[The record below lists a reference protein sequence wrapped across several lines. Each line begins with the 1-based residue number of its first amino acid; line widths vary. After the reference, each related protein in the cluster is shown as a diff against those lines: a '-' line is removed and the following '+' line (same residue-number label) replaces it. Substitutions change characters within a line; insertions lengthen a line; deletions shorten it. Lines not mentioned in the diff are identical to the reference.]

1 MGENKI
7 ICPEC
12 GKENKKGNIL
22 CIGCGKVLQNDLAQA
37 RIDRTY
43 PKYDFKNIKTNFR
56 SKVKNR
62 QLSIIVGAILCI
74 SIIGTVIYSTGKTT
88 NENTADLT
96 ADLSALLL
104 ENDNAEETMG
114 NQGFFYNDRA
124 NKIKS
129 DTEFKEEMT
138 AIIEDTTSSQEV
150 IDNATNLLNEKVQK
164 QEQEDRANKIKSD
177 TEFKEEMTAIIEDT
191 TSSQEV
197 IDNATNLL
205 NEKVQKQEQETAIE
219 TEILNNGYEDA
230 LCMIDANI
238 VKVYVKANDAFTE
251 ENASAIQNIVEGI
264 TGLSDIQIE
273 SRS

>member
-22 CIGCGKVLQNDLAQA
+22 CIGCGKVLQSDLAQA
-37 RIDRTY
+37 RIDKTY

-74 SIIGTVIYSTGKTT
+74 SIIGTVIYATGKTT
-88 NENTADLT
+88 NENTADLS
-96 ADLSALLL
+96 ADLSALLF
-104 ENDNAEETMG
+104 ENDNAEETMS
-114 NQGFFYNDRA
+114 NQGFFY
-124 NKIKS
+124 
-129 DTEFKEEMT
+129 T
-138 AIIEDTTSSQEV
+138 
-150 IDNATNLLNEKVQK
+150 
-164 QEQEDRANKIKSD
+164 DRANKIKSD

-219 TEILNNGYEDA
+219 TEIMNNGYEDA
-230 LCMIDANI
+230 LCMINTDK
-238 VKVYVKANDAFTE
+238 VTVYVKTTDEFTM
-251 ENASAIQNIVEGI
+251 ENSVVIQNIVEGI
-264 TGLSDIQIE
+264 TGLTDIQIE
-273 SRS
+273 SKR

>member
-7 ICPEC
+7 ICPDC

-22 CIGCGKVLQNDLAQA
+22 CSSCGKVLQNDLAQA
-37 RIDRTY
+37 RIDKPY

-56 SKVKNR
+56 SNVKNK

-74 SIIGTVIYSTGKTT
+74 SIVGTVIYSTGNTT
-88 NENTADLT
+88 DENNVGLS

-104 ENDNAEETMG
+104 ENDIAEETMS

-150 IDNATNLLNEKVQK
+150 IDNATNLLNQK
-164 QEQEDRANKIKSD
+164 IQA
-177 TEFKEEMTAIIEDT
+177 
-191 TSSQEV
+191 
-197 IDNATNLL
+197 
-205 NEKVQKQEQETAIE
+205 QEQETAIE

-230 LCMIDANI
+230 LCMIDTNI
-238 VKVYVKANDAFTE
+238 VRVYVKSNDTFTE

-264 TGLSDIQIE
+264 TGLTDIQVE
-273 SRS
+273 SRN

>member
-7 ICPEC
+7 ICPDC

-22 CIGCGKVLQNDLAQA
+22 CIGCGKVLQSDLAQA
-37 RIDRTY
+37 RIDKTY
-43 PKYDFKNIKTNFR
+43 PKYDFKNIKTNLR

-74 SIIGTVIYSTGKTT
+74 SIIGTVIYATGKST
-88 NENTADLT
+88 NDNTGGLT

-104 ENDNAEETMG
+104 ENDNAEETMS

-150 IDNATNLLNEKVQK
+150 IDNATNLLNAKIQK
-164 QEQEDRANKIKSD
+164 QEQEIA
-177 TEFKEEMTAIIEDT
+177 
-191 TSSQEV
+191 V
-197 IDNATNLL
+197 
-205 NEKVQKQEQETAIE
+205 E
-219 TEILNNGYEDA
+219 TEIMNNGYEDA
-230 LCMIDANI
+230 LCMINTDK
-238 VKVYVKANDAFTE
+238 VTVYVKTSDTFTME
-251 ENASAIQNIVEGI
+251 SSVAIQNIVEGI
-264 TGLSDIQIE
+264 TGLTDIQIE
-273 SRS
+273 SKR

>member
-12 GKENKKGNIL
+12 GKENMKGNIL
-22 CIGCGKVLQNDLAQA
+22 CIGCGKVLQSDLAQA

-74 SIIGTVIYSTGKTT
+74 SIIGTVIYATGKTT

-164 QEQEDRANKIKSD
+164 QEQE
-177 TEFKEEMTAIIEDT
+177 
-191 TSSQEV
+191 
-197 IDNATNLL
+197 
-205 NEKVQKQEQETAIE
+205 TAIE

-230 LCMIDANI
+230 LCMIDTNI
-238 VKVYVKANDAFTE
+238 VKVYVKVNDTFTE